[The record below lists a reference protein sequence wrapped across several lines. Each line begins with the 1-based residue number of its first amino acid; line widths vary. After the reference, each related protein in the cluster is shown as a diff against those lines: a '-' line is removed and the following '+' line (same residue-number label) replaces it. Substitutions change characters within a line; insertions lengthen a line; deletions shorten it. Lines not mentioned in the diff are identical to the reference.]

1 MENIRYPVIGRQT
14 ILPMYVSGLGIT
26 EYEYHINRENGLVS
40 HQLLFTKDG
49 AGRLNVDGKAYR
61 LDRGKLF
68 YISPSIPHEYYP
80 DGDKWSTCWVV
91 FRGEYLAQ
99 LMQQLGFPPYCVC
112 DMCDTSVLE
121 RLFDMLMAA
130 DDPVYGSEKSSLL
143 LYEYVLSARRFVVGE
158 STEAAPDSIVGR
170 AVSYIDSNYM
180 QDITLQ
186 QLCALS
192 GVSAQHFCRLFRKQ
206 MAMRPLEYIARRRI
220 SQAKLLL
227 QSTRQS
233 VAEIGLQTGYP
244 DPTYFA
250 AVFRRYEG
258 ISPLE
263 YRKRSS
269 SLAI

>member
-14 ILPMYVSGLGIT
+14 ILPMYVTGLGIT

-40 HQLLFTKDG
+40 HQLLFTKQG
-49 AGRLNVDGKAYR
+49 AGRLNIDGKAYR
-61 LDRGKLF
+61 LDGGKLF
-68 YISPSIPHEYYP
+68 YVSPSIPHEYYP
-80 DGDKWSTCWVV
+80 DGDKWSTCWIV
-91 FRGEYLAQ
+91 FRGAYLAQ
-99 LMQQLGFPPYCVC
+99 LMEQLGFPPYCVC
-112 DMCDTSVLE
+112 DMCDPSALE

-130 DDPVYGSEKSSLL
+130 DDPLSGSEKSSLL

-158 STEAAPDSIVGR
+158 SSGAAADGVVGR
-170 AVSYIDSNYM
+170 AVAYIDGNYM

-186 QLCALS
+186 QLCDLS
-192 GVSAQHFCRLFRKQ
+192 GVSPQHFCRLFRKQ
-206 MAMRPLEYIARRRI
+206 MAMRPLEYIARKRI

-227 QSTRQS
+227 QSTQQS
-233 VAEIGLQTGYP
+233 VADIGLQTGYP

-258 ISPLE
+258 ISPVE